1 MPSTASSKRAAS
13 QELLDDETLAKQSRT
28 GGRSTRSTAG
38 RRSLPTG
45 FVNTEEAVTR
55 SDEDDSALSDS
66 ELDDDDQ
73 HRRLSHR
80 RRGRSPPP
88 PELEEVIETDNL
100 QHRTSTTPS
109 EFSSSN
115 PSMLSLT
122 FHVPPG
128 HQGPFVVNLQLP
140 SMTSPNSLSFSSS
153 SRLSPIN
160 AQTPCSTVSAAP
172 VEKSVAQPKKK
183 CLTLK
188 RKRAGFLDLPAELR
202 NDIYKR
208 AIVTPDK
215 PIMFKGATNF
225 SGHSAALLRT
235 CKTVYHEARQFLY
248 GEHEFQFS
256 RCIRD
261 RGQYWEEWKEV
272 GWKDVRR
279 FLTAIGP
286 ANVAELR
293 KIHFSLT
300 DASNNNTKDSE
311 FSRYT
316 FDDHLLEAFK
326 LLAQHAA
333 LQTITLEFHG
343 RGIVKQE
350 HERFLYN
357 LRAIQADTVNISGA
371 SEPNN
376 HSRSYWR
383 GDRRYGTAKVDIDVG
398 KELIKKMQ
406 RKKPLYS

>member
-1 MPSTASSKRAAS
+1 MPSTASKRAAS
-13 QELLDDETLAKQSRT
+13 QELLDDEALAKQSKT
-28 GGRSTRSTAG
+28 GRSTRSTAG

-45 FVNTEEAVTR
+45 FVNTEEAIHQ

-88 PELEEVIETDNL
+88 PELEEAIESDNL
-100 QHRTSTTPS
+100 QRRTSNTPS
-109 EFSSSN
+109 EFSSFN

-140 SMTSPNSLSFSSS
+140 SMTSPNAMSFSSS
-153 SRLSPIN
+153 SGSSPSN
-160 AQTPCSTVSAAP
+160 AQTPCSGISATP
-172 VEKSVAQPKKK
+172 VATSVVQPRKKP
-183 CLTLK
+183 LTLK

-208 AIVTPDK
+208 IIVTPDN
-215 PIMFKGATNF
+215 PIIFRSATNF

-256 RCIRD
+256 RCVRD
-261 RGQYWEEWKEV
+261 RGQFWEEWKEV

-279 FLTAIGP
+279 FLSTIGP
-286 ANVAELR
+286 ANIAELR
-293 KIHFSLT
+293 TIHFSLT
-300 DASNNNTKDSE
+300 DASNNNAKDSE

-376 HSRSYWR
+376 HSRHYWR

-398 KELIKKMQ
+398 KELVKKMQ